1 MFVQCIIG
9 TILAVGSFFI
19 PESPRW
25 LLDTD
30 QDEEGMRVLADLH
43 GEGDPDNEVAKDEFR
58 EIKEA
63 VLAEASHSLL
73 AGLYRLAWL
82 ILLAITEARGR
93 PELSIDVQALQVP
106 RVHRHECTRLCSVG
120 ESITSLC

>member
-1 MFVQCIIG
+1 MLSHRSHWSWRLPLFIQVVIGAILCIG
-9 TILAVGSFFI
+9 SILI

-43 GEGDPDNEVAKDEFR
+43 GEGDPMNEKARQEYR

-63 VLAEASHSLL
+63 VLD
-73 AGLYRLAWL
+73 
-82 ILLAITEARGR
+82 
-93 PELSIDVQALQVP
+93 DVRCD
-106 RVHRHECTRLCSVG
+106 RVSCSCEG
-120 ESITSLC
+120 KGG